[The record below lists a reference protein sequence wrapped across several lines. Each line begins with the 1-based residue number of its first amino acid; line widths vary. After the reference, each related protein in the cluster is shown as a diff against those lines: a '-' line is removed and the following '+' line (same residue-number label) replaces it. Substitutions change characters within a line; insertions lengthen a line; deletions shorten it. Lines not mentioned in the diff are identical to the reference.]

1 MSGERR
7 LKLAVFISGSGTN
20 LQSLLDRSADGRL
33 LGDVEVVISDRRDAY
48 GLERARKHGVP
59 AYVVEYGRYV
69 REAGS
74 RTAAYEKAEKE
85 VLEILGNY
93 SIDYV
98 VLAGFMRLLTPY
110 FLEHFRIENG
120 VFRVINIHPAL
131 LPAFPGQ
138 HGYEDT
144 FNYGCRWGGVTV
156 HFVDEGED
164 TGPVIA
170 QAVYPIFPEDT
181 VETVRK
187 RGLSLE
193 YEVYAQVINWLARD
207 MVQILPSNGGRPRVV
222 ITDPQY
228 RDVLKKWV
236 NFAFSSA

>member
-1 MSGERR
+1 MSNDKK

-20 LQSLLDRSADGRL
+20 LQSILERSADGRL
-33 LGDVEVVISDRRDAY
+33 LANVEVVISDRKDAY
-48 GLERARKHGVP
+48 GLERARKFGVP
-59 AYVVEYGRYV
+59 AYVVDYSRYLKEIQPRRV
-69 REAGS
+69 
-74 RTAAYEKAEKE
+74 AYEKAEE
-85 VLEILGNY
+85 EILRILGNY

-98 VLAGFMRLLTPY
+98 VLAGFMRLLTPH
-110 FLEHFRIENG
+110 FLERFRSEEG

-138 HGYEDT
+138 NGYEDT
-144 FNYGCRWGGVTV
+144 FNYGCRWGGITV

-181 VETVRK
+181 VETVRR
-187 RGLSLE
+187 RGLAIE
-193 YEVYAQVINWLARD
+193 YEVYAQVLNWLAEG
-207 MVQILPSNGGRPRVV
+207 MVKVLPREKGRPKIL

-228 RDVLKKWV
+228 RNIIQRWID
-236 NFAFSSA
+236 FAFSLA